1 LLKHADINFDLGAA
15 DDGWIQPKHCSDDSD
30 YIRKLLY
37 VDGLKHSFNLNIYRL
52 KK

>member
-1 LLKHADINFDLGAA
+1 MLKCVDINFDLGAA

-37 VDGLKHSFNLNIYRL
+37 VDGLKHSFSFVLH
-52 KK
+52 